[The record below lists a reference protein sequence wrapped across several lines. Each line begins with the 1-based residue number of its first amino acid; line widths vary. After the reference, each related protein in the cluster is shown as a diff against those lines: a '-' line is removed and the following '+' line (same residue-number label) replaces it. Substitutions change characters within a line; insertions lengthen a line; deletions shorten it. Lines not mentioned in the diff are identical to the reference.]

1 MLLAYLVALIL
12 GGGILVVQLFSGAD
26 HAVDAGH
33 DFDTHHPMQGPG
45 LLSTRAVIFGLMAF
59 GLVGAALSA
68 LHLAPPAVA
77 FALALVAGAAG
88 GLVAGLT
95 LQTLGHPDV
104 AGGGHFDDAR
114 GQTARVLV
122 ACAREQRGK
131 IRVPLKGHLVD
142 MIATTDAEHIPAGVS
157 VRVVDVR
164 DEIAHVVPDPE
175 APR

>member
-12 GGGILVVQLFSGAD
+12 GGGILVVQLFSGVD
-26 HAVDAGH
+26 HGVDAGH

-59 GLVGAALSA
+59 GFVGAALSA
-68 LHLAPPAVA
+68 LRLAPPAVT
-77 FALALVAGAAG
+77 FALALAAGTAG

-104 AGGGHFDDAR
+104 AGGGHFEDAK

-122 ACAREQRGK
+122 PCAREQRGK

-142 MIATTDAEHIPAGVS
+142 MIATTDEAHIPAGVS
-157 VRVVDVR
+157 VRVVEVR
-164 DEIAHVVPDPE
+164 DEVAHVVPDPE
-175 APR
+175 ARK

>member
-12 GGGILVVQLFSGAD
+12 GGGILAVQLFSGAD
-26 HAVDAGH
+26 HAVGGGH

-59 GLVGAALSA
+59 GFVCAAMSA
-68 LHLAPPAVA
+68 LRLASPALT
-77 FALALVAGAAG
+77 FALALAAGTAG
-88 GLVAGLT
+88 GLIAGLT

-104 AGGGHFDDAR
+104 AGGGSFEDAK

-142 MIATTDAEHIPAGVS
+142 MLATTDEAHIPAGVS
-157 VRVVDVR
+157 VRIVDVR
-164 DEIAHVVPDPE
+164 DQVAHVVPDSE
-175 APR
+175 ARK